1 MNVILVDREFKYKKE
16 KLIKI
21 FQNQKIETRPIWFLN
36 HQQKYLRQ
44 FEKYKIV
51 KAKEL
56 IKKGL
61 CLPSSFDLRIG
72 DLKRIVKI
80 LDV

>member
-1 MNVILVDREFKYKKE
+1 MYFIRKRKKTSIEIDTKEF
-16 KLIKI
+16 
-21 FQNQKIETRPIWFLN
+21 R
-36 HQQKYLRQ
+36 RQ